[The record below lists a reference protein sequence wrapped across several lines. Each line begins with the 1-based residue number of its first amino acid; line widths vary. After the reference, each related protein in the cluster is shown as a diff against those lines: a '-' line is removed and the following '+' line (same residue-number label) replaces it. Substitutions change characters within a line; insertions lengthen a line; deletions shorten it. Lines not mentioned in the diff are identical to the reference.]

1 MWCNSIETVK
11 PAVLKL
17 YLDYSREMHA
27 SCSKTIAAGE
37 EEIGWLTGRSKTSW
51 PSTSVSRYPE
61 QCGGSGEPIEQLRQA
76 TNFFGTKDCA
86 WRFRNGYRVD
96 VREVRSLTFRGDH

>member
-51 PSTSVSRYPE
+51 PSTSVSRYPD
-61 QCGGSGEPIEQLRQA
+61 QCGGSGEPMEQLRQA
-76 TNFFGTKDCA
+76 TI
-86 WRFRNGYRVD
+86 
-96 VREVRSLTFRGDH
+96 SLEQKIAHGAFVTDIGSMSGR